1 MNLWKKYF
9 KNKEDLLQLL
19 EQAEKITDV
28 KLFFIQQFQ
37 LGTFKNINPKKTTYS
52 SLILM
57 VT

>member
-37 LGTFKNINPKKTTYS
+37 LGTFKNINPKKELHTA
-52 SLILM
+52 L
-57 VT
+57 